1 MSTGWAVII
10 GLSLQTVVIVG
21 SLLRLHGAAM
31 RKIGEFE
38 TKVDVMWAVY
48 VSERTNH
55 RP

>member
-1 MSTGWAVII
+1 MTTGWAVIL
-10 GLSLQTVVIVG
+10 GLTLQTVVIVG

-38 TKVDVMWAVY
+38 TKIDVMWAVY
-48 VSERTNH
+48 VSEHNER